1 MTVVTEPEHVTPY
14 ARIGAVS
21 TELGVKAHVVRFWE
35 SEFGIKPERSS
46 KGQRVYSREQVD
58 TLVEIKRLLRE
69 ERYTIAGARQRLR
82 SSDASK

>member
-1 MTVVTEPEHVTPY
+1 VTPF

-21 TELGVKAHVVRFWE
+21 KELGVKTHVVRFWE

-46 KGQRVYSREQVD
+46 KGQRVYPRWQVE
-58 TLVEIKRLLRE
+58 LLIEIKRLLRE
-69 ERYTIAGARQRLR
+69 EKYTIAGARQRLR